1 MNVALTME
9 VAIKLVSMMLVV
21 TTVIVLMD
29 TLWMKMDMNVQV
41 NTCIYLV

>member
-1 MNVALTME
+1 MNVVLTME

-21 TTVIVLMD
+21 TTVLVLVG

-41 NTCIYLV
+41 STCI